1 MTTTQIV
8 ETSVNVNI
16 SVFVVVLYWYRCS
29 SVMLYTIN
37 KTNNNSPIQDY
48 NYPEDHAP
56 PTYEMTTRFKPFTAM

>member
-1 MTTTQIV
+1 
-8 ETSVNVNI
+8 
-16 SVFVVVLYWYRCS
+16 
-29 SVMLYTIN
+29 MLYTIN